1 MTDTAVERAEA
12 MSRERATRLGAETSE
27 LTPKQEAFAQKYVEL
42 GCASDAYRYAY
53 DADGMKDNAIWVNA
67 CKLLKHAKVS
77 LRVAELREA
86 HQERHDMSVDRLTDM
101 AVRAYNLAMKDS
113 VEAPAAA
120 VAAVMGIAKLHG
132 LIIDKSQNLNIVA
145 NFDSVLRA
153 RLNAAKA
160 LPAE

>member
-1 MTDTAVERAEA
+1 
-12 MSRERATRLGAETSE
+12 MSRAAIDVEASRL
-27 LTPKQEAFAQKYVEL
+27 LTHPK
-42 GCASDAYRYAY
+42 
-53 DADGMKDNAIWVNA
+53 IT
-67 CKLLKHAKVS
+67 
-77 LRVAELREA
+77 LRLAELQA
-86 HQERHDMSVDRLTDM
+86 ASAERHDMSVDRLTDM

-153 RLNAAKA
+153 RLNAAGRQ
-160 LPAE
+160 LSRPAAPHS

>member
-1 MTDTAVERAEA
+1 MSNTAG
-12 MSRERATRLGAETSE
+12 S
-27 LTPKQEAFAQKYVEL
+27 LTPKQEAFVRAYVET
-42 GCASDAYRYAY
+42 GCASDAYRASY
-53 DADGMKDNAIWVNA
+53 DCSSMTDKSVHENAS
-67 CKLLKHAKVS
+67 KLLRNAKVAPRIAH
-77 LRVAELREA
+77 LRAQ
-86 HQERHDMSVDRLTDM
+86 HQERHDITVDRLTDM
-101 AVRAYNLAMKDS
+101 AVKAYDLAMKES

-145 NFDSVLRA
+145 NFDSILRA